1 MSLQQSSKFQRIWI
15 YSILLTSPIYLR
27 SGSEGVEI
35 IDIVFA
41 AFYFGSLY
49 YWFFWTILVAKNN
62 VFRNIADFFLIAF
75 FVLGFALAL
84 NSYLNGVNL
93 LNSMRELVLISFV
106 LYYFP
111 IRENFAE
118 KKYLIFFSVVFS
130 IAIFINSLGQIYDYY
145 RNISAGLQYAY
156 QLLSSTK
163 IRINQTLF
171 SFTILSSSLFMLM
184 KQKILTRIWLVISII
199 SSSIALVTTF
209 SRTFWLITLIVFGV
223 YLLVLPFKHK
233 MRLALSGMIVLGSI
247 ILISQLFFKE
257 RADIV
262 MQVVEKRFLS
272 TSKGAKDVSFI
283 ARLKEYETV
292 IQKIK
297 EYPIQGNGFFKEF
310 RFYNVLEQETATTT
324 TIHNGYLFLFYRVG
338 IPLALMFIFCV
349 FYFFIKSLKNIYLI
363 DDVFYK
369 FIAVA
374 AMTGIIVMIIS
385 GFTSSQ
391 FLYRDGTFLFAVS
404 FALVEI
410 SYNQVQL
417 VRNKKLLLQNG

>member
-1 MSLQQSSKFQRIWI
+1 MLKNSSKFQRIWI
-15 YSILLTSPIYLR
+15 YLILLNSPIYLR
-27 SGSEGVEI
+27 TGSEGVEF
-35 IDIVFA
+35 IDIIFA
-41 AFYFGSLY
+41 AFYFGTLY
-49 YWFFWTILVAKNN
+49 FWFFWTLFVAKKSI
-62 VFRNIADFFLIAF
+62 FRNIADFFLLTF

-84 NSYLNGVNL
+84 NSYLNGVHL
-93 LNSMRELVLISFV
+93 VDSMRELVLISFV

-118 KKYLIFFSVVFS
+118 KKHLIFFSIIFS
-130 IAIFINSLGQIYDYY
+130 IAIFLNSLGQIYDYY

-171 SFTILSSSLFMLM
+171 SFTILSSSLFMLI
-184 KQKILTRIWLVISII
+184 KQKLLTRIWLVISII
-199 SSSIALVTTF
+199 SSSIALLTTF
-209 SRTFWLITLIVFGV
+209 SRTFWLITLLVFGV
-223 YLLVLPFKHK
+223 YIVVLPFKHK
-233 MRLALSGMIVLGSI
+233 IRLGLSGILVLGSI
-247 ILISQLFFKE
+247 FLVSQLFFKE
-257 RADIV
+257 RSDVVI
-262 MQVVEKRFLS
+262 QVIEKRFLS
-272 TSKGAKDVSFI
+272 TSKGIKDLSLT
-283 ARLKEYETV
+283 ARLKEYQTV

-310 RFYNVLEQETATTT
+310 RFYSVLEQETATTT

-338 IPLALMFIFCV
+338 IPLGLMFIFCV

-369 FIAVA
+369 FVSVA
-374 AMTGIIVMIIS
+374 ALTGLIVMIIS

-410 SYNQVQL
+410 SYNQVQII
-417 VRNKKLLLQNG
+417 RNKRLILQNG

>member
-1 MSLQQSSKFQRIWI
+1 MLKNSSKFQRIWI
-15 YSILLTSPIYLR
+15 YLILLTSPIYLR
-27 SGSEGVEI
+27 TGSEGVEF
-35 IDIVFA
+35 IDIIFA
-41 AFYFGSLY
+41 AFYFGTLY
-49 YWFFWTILVAKNN
+49 FWFFWTFFVAKKSI
-62 VFRNIADFFLIAF
+62 FRNIADFFLLTF

-84 NSYLNGVNL
+84 NSYLNGVHL
-93 LNSMRELVLISFV
+93 VDSMRELVLISFV

-118 KKYLIFFSVVFS
+118 KKHLIFFSIIFS

-171 SFTILSSSLFMLM
+171 SFTILSSSLFMLI
-184 KQKILTRIWLVISII
+184 KQKLLTRIWLVISII
-199 SSSIALVTTF
+199 SSSIALLTTF
-209 SRTFWLITLIVFGV
+209 SRTFWLITLLVFGV
-223 YLLVLPFKHK
+223 YIVVLPFKHK
-233 MRLALSGMIVLGSI
+233 IRLGLSGILVLGSI
-247 ILISQLFFKE
+247 FLVSQLFFKE
-257 RADIV
+257 RSDVVI
-262 MQVVEKRFLS
+262 QVIEKRFLS
-272 TSKGAKDVSFI
+272 TSKGVKDLSLT
-283 ARLKEYETV
+283 ARLKEYQTV

-310 RFYNVLEQETATTT
+310 RFYSVLEQETATTT

-338 IPLALMFIFCV
+338 IPLGLMFIFCV

-369 FIAVA
+369 FVSVA
-374 AMTGIIVMIIS
+374 ALTGLIVMIIS

-410 SYNQVQL
+410 SYNQVQII
-417 VRNKKLLLQNG
+417 RNKRLILQNG

>member
-1 MSLQQSSKFQRIWI
+1 MLKNSSKFQRIWI
-15 YSILLTSPIYLR
+15 YLILLTSPIYLR
-27 SGSEGVEI
+27 TGSEGVEF
-35 IDIVFA
+35 IDIIFA
-41 AFYFGSLY
+41 AFYFGTLY
-49 YWFFWTILVAKNN
+49 FWFFWTLFVAKKSI
-62 VFRNIADFFLIAF
+62 FRNIADFFLLTF

-84 NSYLNGVNL
+84 NSYLNGVHL
-93 LNSMRELVLISFV
+93 VDSMRELVLISFV

-118 KKYLIFFSVVFS
+118 KKHLIFFSIIFS
-130 IAIFINSLGQIYDYY
+130 IAIFLNSLGQIYDYY

-171 SFTILSSSLFMLM
+171 SFTILSSSLFMLI
-184 KQKILTRIWLVISII
+184 KQKLLTRIWLVISII
-199 SSSIALVTTF
+199 SSSIALLTTF
-209 SRTFWLITLIVFGV
+209 SRTFWLITLLVFGV
-223 YLLVLPFKHK
+223 YIVVLPFKHK
-233 MRLALSGMIVLGSI
+233 IRLGLSGILVLGSI
-247 ILISQLFFKE
+247 FLVSQLFFKE
-257 RADIV
+257 RSDVVI
-262 MQVVEKRFLS
+262 QVIEKRFLS
-272 TSKGAKDVSFI
+272 TSKGIKDLSLT
-283 ARLKEYETV
+283 ARLKEYQTV

-310 RFYNVLEQETATTT
+310 RFYSVLEQETATTT

-338 IPLALMFIFCV
+338 IPLGLMFIFCV

-369 FIAVA
+369 FVSVA
-374 AMTGIIVMIIS
+374 ALTGLIVMIIS

-410 SYNQVQL
+410 SYNQVQII
-417 VRNKKLLLQNG
+417 RNKRLILQNG

>member
-1 MSLQQSSKFQRIWI
+1 
-15 YSILLTSPIYLR
+15 
-27 SGSEGVEI
+27 
-35 IDIVFA
+35 
-41 AFYFGSLY
+41 
-49 YWFFWTILVAKNN
+49 
-62 VFRNIADFFLIAF
+62 
-75 FVLGFALAL
+75 
-84 NSYLNGVNL
+84 
-93 LNSMRELVLISFV
+93 MRELVLISFV

-118 KKYLIFFSVVFS
+118 KKHLIFFSIIFS
-130 IAIFINSLGQIYDYY
+130 IAIFLNSLGQIYDYY

-171 SFTILSSSLFMLM
+171 SFTILSSSLFMLI
-184 KQKILTRIWLVISII
+184 KQKLLTRIWLVISII
-199 SSSIALVTTF
+199 SSSIALLTTF
-209 SRTFWLITLIVFGV
+209 SRTFWLITLLVFGV
-223 YLLVLPFKHK
+223 YIVVLPFKHK
-233 MRLALSGMIVLGSI
+233 IRLGLSGILVLGSI
-247 ILISQLFFKE
+247 FLVSQLFFKE
-257 RADIV
+257 RSDVVI
-262 MQVVEKRFLS
+262 QVIEKRFLS
-272 TSKGAKDVSFI
+272 TSKGIKDLSLT
-283 ARLKEYETV
+283 ARLKEYQTV

-310 RFYNVLEQETATTT
+310 RFYSVLEQETATTT

-338 IPLALMFIFCV
+338 IPLGLMFIFCV

-369 FIAVA
+369 FVSVA
-374 AMTGIIVMIIS
+374 ALTGLIVMIIS

-410 SYNQVQL
+410 SYNQVQII
-417 VRNKKLLLQNG
+417 RNKRLILQNG